1 MSEIR
6 NLDSISVILLLT
18 FNLILLV
25 TISIYFIRKRDWN
38 QSNQINFGN
47 MANKI

>member
-6 NLDSISVILLLT
+6 SLDSISVILLLT
-18 FNLILLV
+18 FNIILLV
-25 TISIYFIRKRDWN
+25 TISIYYIRKRDWS

-47 MANKI
+47 MPNKI